1 MGLLEKVREQ
11 DYEESL
17 DEEIAHDVL
26 VRIEETVDLVSPTR
40 VIFASIAALLILTA
54 SLVALVWIVPY
65 EQVNVDIVYRQGGSG
80 HIILVELDNRGSRMI
95 EDIHVDIRF
104 LDSDGIEIDR
114 TSFDKQQLAAHTSI
128 AGDEL
133 ELLISG
139 ESVWENYSIEILLNY
154 DYYGGKIDVRWIHDV
169 GQWTM
174 ETFSDKTE
182 YHLL

>member
-1 MGLLEKVREQ
+1 
-11 DYEESL
+11 
-17 DEEIAHDVL
+17 
-26 VRIEETVDLVSPTR
+26 
-40 VIFASIAALLILTA
+40 
-54 SLVALVWIVPY
+54 
-65 EQVNVDIVYRQGGSG
+65 
-80 HIILVELDNRGSRMI
+80 MI

-182 YHLL
+182 YHFL